1 MNLIKLVLLVAAVG
15 AGFHYWKKHEAQAD
29 VAGLAAT
36 ASENGFVAIPLPDG
50 MPARGVVIFAPA
62 NCPSD
67 AAKRADAL
75 ASHLSAQGIPHSRS
89 QSADFSSLS
98 DAAAANRVMAV
109 MNGDVPI
116 VFVNGKARA
125 NPSPQQV
132 VSEYRGGAG

>member
-1 MNLIKLVLLVAAVG
+1 VNLIKLILLVAVVG
-15 AGFHYWKKHEAQAD
+15 AGIHFWKKHDAQAD
-29 VAGLAAT
+29 AVASAA

-50 MPARGVVIFAPA
+50 MPNRGVVIFAPA

-75 ASHLSAQGIPHSRS
+75 ASHLSARGIPHSRS
-89 QSADFSSLS
+89 QSADFNNLS

-125 NPSPQQV
+125 NPSPEQV
-132 VSEYRGGAG
+132 VSEYRGSAG